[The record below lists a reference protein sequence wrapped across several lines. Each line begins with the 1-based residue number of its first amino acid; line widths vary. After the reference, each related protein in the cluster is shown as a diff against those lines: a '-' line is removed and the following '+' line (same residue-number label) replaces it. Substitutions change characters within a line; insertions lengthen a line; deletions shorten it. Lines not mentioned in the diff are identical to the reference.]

1 MQTHRFLLSLS
12 APLFALGAVALA
24 PSLAH
29 AGCDW
34 TVKGKLAVEH
44 RLDALKDAYG
54 SSALENVQVKVSAKH
69 KVAGVW
75 GTWNDWP
82 IVRTKADGSWSITQ
96 DKNCADRRFKVEV
109 KFDDDIVEVR
119 HHTSTSSLTKVLWYT
134 ILDETS
140 GSHDDGTFDL
150 GTKTFKSTG
159 AHDLNDDEAWSHADI
174 WVLYHLAA
182 EKAASYGSAYAFT
195 TKIKVKYPHNS
206 DVAPDS
212 SEASYAN
219 PTTKVIYI
227 FRSNDGSQDHFNAGS
242 LLHELGHIWAY
253 NHTTGEIC
261 LTETLVTTFN
271 THGTVSDSCVA
282 FHEGWAEYFADEM
295 DRALFGGTKLLP
307 YGRPELVERG
317 LTTQSKVEHND
328 DGWTSVFHALSTP
341 RLHLYEFGTA
351 SSSTPTN
358 RITATAGTGIGCSS
372 PNVTFKDVMSVF
384 NAGNGYANKLER
396 SETTIAKF
404 FERAAARLS
413 NLSDEDSDSIV
424 KLINPAS
431 TVQPRD
437 EFCGELTPTKEPVKL
452 P

>member
-1 MQTHRFLLSLS
+1 MQTNRFLLSMIS
-12 APLFALGAVALA
+12 PLFALGAVALA
-24 PSLAH
+24 PSIAE

-44 RLDALKDAYG
+44 RLDALKNAYG

-82 IVRTKADGSWSITQ
+82 IVRTKADGSWSVTQ
-96 DKNCADRRFKVEV
+96 DKNCADRRFKIEV
-109 KFDDDIVEVR
+109 KFDDDTVEVR

-134 ILDETS
+134 ILDESS
-140 GSHDDGTFDL
+140 GDHDDGTVDF
-150 GTKTFKSTG
+150 GTKTFRASG
-159 AHDLNDDEAWSHADI
+159 AHDLDDDEAWSHADI

-182 EKAASYGSAYAFT
+182 EKAASFGSAYAFT

-206 DVAPDS
+206 DIAPDS
-212 SEASYAN
+212 AESSYAN

-227 FRSNDGSQDHFNAGS
+227 FRANDGSPDHFNAS
-242 LLHELGHIWAY
+242 SFLHELGHIWAY

-271 THGTVSDSCVA
+271 THGTVGDSCVA
-282 FHEGWAEYFADEM
+282 FHEGWAEYFSHEM
-295 DRALFGGTKLLP
+295 DRALFGGTKELP
-307 YGRPELVERG
+307 YARPELIDRG
-317 LTTQSKVEHND
+317 LSTTSKVEHND

-341 RLHLYEFGTA
+341 TLHRYEFGTA
-351 SSSTPTN
+351 TSSTPSD
-358 RITATAGTGIGCSS
+358 RITATAGTGFGCSS
-372 PNVTFKDVMSVF
+372 PNISFKDVMSVF
-384 NAGNGYANKLER
+384 NAGNGYDKLAR
-396 SETTIAKF
+396 ADTTITKF

-413 NLSDEDSDSIV
+413 NLSDDDSDSLV
-424 KLINPAS
+424 RLINPAS

-437 EFCGELTPTKEPVKL
+437 EFCGELTPSKTPVKF